1 MMLYYSLKVSST
13 PDQPQNMPIFHLFIN
28 FLRELFDYWYLLHIT
43 LNLPPCNTHFL
54 RLCSSS
60 KNSGWATAK
69 LICMTTVYLF
79 FCRYQYDWRQSYR
92 YRQASSHFV
101 NAQAGHEEL
110 PRGFHGL
117 TNNCRCFWLS
127 ATLTSAAKE
136 SQFTVRR
143 TPRVF
148 PLRTYNNVRS
158 YSWSS
163 CVIDWRFFF
172 VFFVKFLAC
181 LLCPSFL
188 EEQSYPQ
195 DIKEK
200 ARRILEATRQ
210 FSIGAIDFSYILF
223 CCPVNYYFPD

>member
-1 MMLYYSLKVSST
+1 MLYYSLKVSST
-13 PDQPQNMPIFHLFIN
+13 PDQLQNMPIFHLFIN

-60 KNSGWATAK
+60 KNSCWATAK
-69 LICMTTVYLF
+69 LTCMTTVYLF

-200 ARRILEATRQ
+200 ARRILAATRQ

-223 CCPVNYYFPD
+223 CCHFNYYFPD

>member
-1 MMLYYSLKVSST
+1 MLYYSLKVSST
-13 PDQPQNMPIFHLFIN
+13 PDQLQNMPIFHLFIN

-200 ARRILEATRQ
+200 ARRILAATRQ

-223 CCPVNYYFPD
+223 CCHFNYYFPD